1 VSPSVPVAA
10 VDTGIERQSSSRPTL
25 FCRQPSHLCCS
36 RVSRLRRQDCSTPL
50 FNSHPLSSRTFSKA
64 CTYMHICGCHCMC
77 SLHLSPPRFR
87 RFLFFSCES
96 VVSIPSPCRYRII
109 SSAYLGLLF
118 SHFLCLEVMSTRVL
132 YQVVSLSSMHCAGV
146 RVNRVCRCQCC
157 LLCKVLPT
165 SASTCFWMSAV
176 TSLLIESRSRRPL
189 SSSGLMASN
198 SQGGIAAVAP
208 VCE

>member
-87 RFLFFSCES
+87 RFLFFFVRKCCINPFPMPLSYH
-96 VVSIPSPCRYRII
+96 I
-109 SSAYLGLLF
+109 
-118 SHFLCLEVMSTRVL
+118 LCLSGTPIL
-132 YQVVSLSSMHCAGV
+132 SLSVLGGHVYPCIVPGCVIIIYAL
-146 RVNRVCRCQCC
+146 RRCT
-157 LLCKVLPT
+157 CKQSV
-165 SASTCFWMSAV
+165 
-176 TSLLIESRSRRPL
+176 
-189 SSSGLMASN
+189 
-198 SQGGIAAVAP
+198 
-208 VCE
+208 